1 MSLPEIG
8 PCAYPTVARCLLLWA
23 VVRLQPQMATAPAV
37 STATLTY
44 EAALQERRQLYRAVF
59 FGLTQ
64 RSTCMA
70 ARSVPA
76 RRGVARNLTLDHDAD
91 EILQELTPSRKS
103 KGKFISSLLL
113 AEQARREER
122 ARMRQAVIE
131 ALAEPVGVSDA

>member
-70 ARSVPA
+70 ARSVP
-76 RRGVARNLTLDHDAD
+76 RGEVSPAT
-91 EILQELTPSRKS
+91 SRW
-103 KGKFISSLLL
+103 IMT
-113 AEQARREER
+113 
-122 ARMRQAVIE
+122 RMR
-131 ALAEPVGVSDA
+131 SSRN